1 MFDPYLGLFF
11 LISAD
16 HHRGTHELF
25 ASIQVIDMCKLQ
37 PLSKWLVLIQYHLF
51 YKILEVGCEGGML
64 YIYEVMKLV
73 GYLIMK
79 HVIKKLKEYS
89 TT

>member
-1 MFDPYLGLFF
+1 
-11 LISAD
+11 
-16 HHRGTHELF
+16 
-25 ASIQVIDMCKLQ
+25 
-37 PLSKWLVLIQYHLF
+37 
-51 YKILEVGCEGGML
+51 ML